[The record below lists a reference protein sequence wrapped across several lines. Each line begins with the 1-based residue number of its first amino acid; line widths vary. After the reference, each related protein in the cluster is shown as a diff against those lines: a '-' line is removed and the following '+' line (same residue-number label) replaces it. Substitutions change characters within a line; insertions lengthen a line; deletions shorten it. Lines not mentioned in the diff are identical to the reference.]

1 MLHSHFFLIMFSR
14 FRITEN
20 KCWIL
25 EDHIVVQGQCS
36 FIFNLELISFLI
48 NSYFFS
54 AALPDYDMSNILPDY
69 DTSNVVGVS
78 WKAEYAYPTGASG
91 LSSTYLAESECWL
104 LFSFCCV
111 NFKFLRVEFR
121 LCHCYLDLVLVS
133 GFWDWLSLESRFFM
147 TSLDSIYIFNYLSL
161 SKDRK
166 MSLWPWYLTIDI
178 ENKHSDNLND

>member
-1 MLHSHFFLIMFSR
+1 
-14 FRITEN
+14 
-20 KCWIL
+20 
-25 EDHIVVQGQCS
+25 
-36 FIFNLELISFLI
+36 
-48 NSYFFS
+48 
-54 AALPDYDMSNILPDY
+54 MSNILPDY

-91 LSSTYLAESECWL
+91 LSSTYLAEFECWL

-147 TSLDSIYIFNYLSL
+147 TSLDSIYIFNYISL

-178 ENKHSDNLND
+178 ENKHSYNLNDQYLQVWLKSIEKHKLCCVNKAVKKIQNITGTLAFWPMTLKIR